1 MAGLWI
7 EWEKGL
13 ARKPEV
19 LQLARILGST
29 PQHAAG
35 CCMLFW
41 EWTEDVTENGIIPGV
56 TPADASF
63 ATGVEGIGEALLEVG
78 WLIETDDGIVLP
90 NWERHNGDPAKK
102 RARNAQRMRVARAK
116 KRAQREHER
125 AGNVHE

>member
-7 EWEKGL
+7 AWEKGL

-41 EWTEDVTENGIIPGV
+41 EWAEDVTVNGIIEGV
-56 TPADASF
+56 TPTDASF
-63 ATGVEGIGEALLEVG
+63 AAGVEGIGEALVEVG
-78 WLIETDDGIVLP
+78 WLIETDDAIAIP
-90 NWERHNGDPAKK
+90 NWDRHNSEPAKK
-102 RARNAQRMRVARAK
+102 RALNAQRMRIARAE
-116 KRAQREHER
+116 KRAQRQHER
-125 AGNVHE
+125 AANVHE